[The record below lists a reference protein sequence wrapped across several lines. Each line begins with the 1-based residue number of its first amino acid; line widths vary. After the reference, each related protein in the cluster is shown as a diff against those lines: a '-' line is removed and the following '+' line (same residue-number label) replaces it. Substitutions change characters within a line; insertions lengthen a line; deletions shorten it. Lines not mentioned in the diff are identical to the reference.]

1 MKNPVIICVDDEQ
14 TILDSLK
21 IELKKAV
28 GDIYIIETAE
38 GGEDAIELL
47 RELQEDEYE
56 IALIISDY
64 IMPDIKGDELLKRV
78 HAISPKT
85 IKIMLTGQA
94 DIEAVAN
101 AINYANL
108 YRYISK
114 PWESED
120 LKLTVKEAIRSY
132 FQDKILAEQNAKL
145 EVYNQKLEELVRI
158 RTAELEQK
166 NLQLEQEIRERQQ
179 VETALQASEVELRA
193 IFAAMTD
200 VVLVRDAEGRC
211 LKIAPT
217 HTENLYKTP
226 TEMIGKTLHD
236 VLPKQQADLIFSGIQ
251 QALLTQQ
258 TVYVEYN
265 VTIQER
271 EVWLGA
277 NISPLSPEAVI
288 VVARDITD
296 RKHREEAL
304 QLIVEGTA
312 STTGDSFMRSC
323 VRYLAEVLQVRYA
336 LVTEWADREK
346 TKVRT
351 LAFWTGFDFNE
362 NIEFEIGNTPCGETI
377 SKANICFYSNKLIDT
392 FPNNKLISR
401 LGIQS
406 YAGMPLVNSSGNVLG
421 HLAVMDINPMADDQ
435 TRELILKIFAARAA
449 AELERKKAEEALQE
463 SVYAA
468 DAANRAKS
476 QFLSKMSHELRTP
489 LNAILGFTQVMNRDA
504 SLSAEQKQQLGIIN
518 RSGEHLLALINDI
531 LEMSK
536 IESGRVTLNENSF
549 DLCRLLTNLEEM
561 FQLKAKSKG
570 LALIFQLTPEVPKY
584 VKTDDNK
591 LRQVLINLLGN
602 AIKFTEKGSVILRV
616 KVDGLS
622 RATTN
627 NSRLLFEVED
637 TGPGIAP
644 EEMTLLF
651 APFGQTESGRKSEQG
666 TGLGLPIS
674 RQFVQLMGGEIAVSS
689 TLARGT
695 TFKFDIPVSVVD
707 DLKVPAVR
715 QTRKIIGLA
724 PNQPKYRILVVEDVK
739 VSRLLLVKLLTA
751 IGFEVHSAANGKEAI
766 VQWENWQPQVI
777 FMDIQ
782 MPVMDGYEAT
792 KRIKEHPLGKATAI
806 VALTASAFEEDR
818 IAILSAGCDDFVSKP
833 FSVELILEKM
843 ARYLGV
849 RYIYDEPIAIES
861 EVQPKKEELLRGM
874 ASPDSDGNSNL
885 PLDTYLSQMPAEWV
899 DQLYNAAAQCSDS
912 LIFELIEQIP
922 TSIPPLVNTLKEW
935 ADDFR
940 FDKVIDL
947 IEQSRK

>member
-1 MKNPVIICVDDEQ
+1 
-14 TILDSLK
+14 
-21 IELKKAV
+21 
-28 GDIYIIETAE
+28 
-38 GGEDAIELL
+38 
-47 RELQEDEYE
+47 
-56 IALIISDY
+56 
-64 IMPDIKGDELLKRV
+64 
-78 HAISPKT
+78 
-85 IKIMLTGQA
+85 
-94 DIEAVAN
+94 
-101 AINYANL
+101 
-108 YRYISK
+108 
-114 PWESED
+114 
-120 LKLTVKEAIRSY
+120 
-132 FQDKILAEQNAKL
+132 
-145 EVYNQKLEELVRI
+145 
-158 RTAELEQK
+158 
-166 NLQLEQEIRERQQ
+166 
-179 VETALQASEVELRA
+179 
-193 IFAAMTD
+193 
-200 VVLVRDAEGRC
+200 
-211 LKIAPT
+211 
-217 HTENLYKTP
+217 
-226 TEMIGKTLHD
+226 
-236 VLPKQQADLIFSGIQ
+236 
-251 QALLTQQ
+251 
-258 TVYVEYN
+258 
-265 VTIQER
+265 
-271 EVWLGA
+271 
-277 NISPLSPEAVI
+277 
-288 VVARDITD
+288 
-296 RKHREEAL
+296 
-304 QLIVEGTA
+304 
-312 STTGDSFMRSC
+312 MRSC

-377 SKANICFYSNKLIDT
+377 LKANICFYSNKLTDT
-392 FPNNKLISR
+392 FPNNELLSR

-449 AELERKKAEEALQE
+449 AELERKKAEKALQE

-570 LALIFQLTPEVPKY
+570 LALIFQLAPEVPKY

-707 DLKVPAVR
+707 NLKVPAAR
-715 QTRKIIGLA
+715 ETRKIIGLA

-751 IGFEVHSAANGKEAI
+751 IGFEVYSAANGKEAI
-766 VQWENWQPQVI
+766 VQWKNWQPQVI

-849 RYIYDEPIAIES
+849 RYIYEEPIAIES
-861 EVQPKKEELLRGM
+861 EVQPKKEALLRGM
-874 ASPDSDGNSNL
+874 ASPDPGGNSNL

-899 DQLYNAAAQCSDS
+899 EQLYDAAAQCSDS

-935 ADDFR
+935 ADEFR